1 MKATKQK
8 QKNTTIFLHKLKN
21 IFTPTAPGD
30 FQTLHTDLHA
40 HLLPGLDDGPA
51 TMEEALDLIR
61 GLVDLGYRRL
71 IATPHVMSDLYPNT
85 IVDIENKHQQVQR
98 GLRQAGIDVQLGV
111 AAEYLLDEG
120 FSELLESD
128 RLLPLPGRRLLVEF
142 GFIAA
147 PPNLHQ
153 LLFRLQTKGWRP
165 VIAHPERYDYYH
177 GDLAAFRKLRERG
190 CRFQVNL
197 LSLTGYYGGDVQ
209 RCAERLLRAG
219 LVDYLGTDA
228 HHQRHLERLREG
240 VESGKLG
247 KVVGKYG
254 FLNAQL

>member
-1 MKATKQK
+1 
-8 QKNTTIFLHKLKN
+8 
-21 IFTPTAPGD
+21 
-30 FQTLHTDLHA
+30 
-40 HLLPGLDDGPA
+40 
-51 TMEEALDLIR
+51 MEEALALIR
-61 GLVDLGYRRL
+61 GLVGLGYRRL

-85 IVDIENKHQQVQR
+85 KVDIENKHKQVQR
-98 GLRQAGIDVQLGV
+98 GLAKAGIDVQLGV

-120 FSELLESD
+120 FAKLLESD

-142 GFIAA
+142 GFIAE

-165 VIAHPERYDYYH
+165 VLAHPERYDYYH
-177 GDLAAFRKLRERG
+177 GDLAAFQQLRERG

-209 RCAERLLRAG
+209 RTAERLLRAG

-228 HHQRHLERLREG
+228 HHQRHLERLR
-240 VESGKLG
+240 
-247 KVVGKYG
+247 
-254 FLNAQL
+254 